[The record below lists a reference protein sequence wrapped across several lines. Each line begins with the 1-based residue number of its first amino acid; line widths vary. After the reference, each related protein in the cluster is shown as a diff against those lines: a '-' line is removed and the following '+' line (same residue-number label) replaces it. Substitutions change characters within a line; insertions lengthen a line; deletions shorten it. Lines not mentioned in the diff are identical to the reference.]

1 MSSIPKWTEDRSQAL
16 ADFVGEE
23 SPVSQNTV
31 AEAAEQFETSSR
43 SISSKLRKMGYEVEL
58 AATAAHKTF
67 TDEQADELEKI
78 VLANSGNLTYAE
90 IAEAMGGFTPKQ
102 IQGKILS
109 MELTEHVKPT
119 PKAESVKTY
128 NANEEAAFIQLA
140 NQGAFLE
147 EIAAALGKEVN
158 SVRGKALSF
167 LRTGVLATI
176 PKQRDVKG
184 SEKHDA
190 LEGLGDVSGMTVEE
204 LADTLGKTPRGVKT
218 LLTRRGI
225 TVADYD
231 GAARK
236 AKAAEKAAEA
246 A

>member
-1 MSSIPKWTEDRSQAL
+1 MSSIPKWTEERTEAL
-16 ADFVGEE
+16 AEFVGAET
-23 SPVSQNTV
+23 PVSQATV
-31 AEAAEQFETSSR
+31 AEAADQFETSSR

-58 AATAAHKTF
+58 ASSAAHKTF
-67 TDEQADELEKI
+67 SDEQADELEKI

-90 IAEAMGGFTPKQ
+90 IAEALGGFSAKQ
-102 IQGKILS
+102 VQGKILS

-119 PKAESVKTY
+119 PKPESVKTY
-128 NANEEAAFIQLA
+128 TPVEEATFLQMAQA
-140 NQGAFLE
+140 GAFLE

-167 LRTGVLATI
+167 LRTGELTAI

-190 LEGLGDVSGMTVEE
+190 LEGLGDVASMTVEE
-204 LADTLGKTPRGVKT
+204 LADALGKTPRGVKT

-225 TVADYD
+225 TVVDYD

-236 AKAAEKAAEA
+236 AKAAEKADA